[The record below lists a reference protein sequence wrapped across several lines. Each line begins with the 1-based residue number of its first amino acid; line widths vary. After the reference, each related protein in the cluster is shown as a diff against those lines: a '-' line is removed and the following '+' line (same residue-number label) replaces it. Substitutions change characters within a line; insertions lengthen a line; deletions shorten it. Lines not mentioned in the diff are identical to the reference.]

1 MQIYYS
7 LTTTNVS
14 TFTISN
20 KRKELIRNFKN
31 LSFNNNYI
39 FALIFCQSLS
49 FKIGEMIIRNGKEI
63 FSVNNNNNSMIIY

>member
-7 LTTTNVS
+7 LTKTNVS

-31 LSFNNNYI
+31 LSFNNNYS
-39 FALIFCQSLS
+39 FALIFCHSLS
-49 FKIGEMIIRNGKEI
+49 FKIGEMIIRNGKAI